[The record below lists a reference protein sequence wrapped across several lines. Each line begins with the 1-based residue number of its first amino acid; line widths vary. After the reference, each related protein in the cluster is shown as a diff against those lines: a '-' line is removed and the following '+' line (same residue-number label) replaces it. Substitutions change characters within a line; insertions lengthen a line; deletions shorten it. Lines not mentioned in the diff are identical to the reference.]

1 MTSSKGERAV
11 KKSHLLSAVA
21 ACALL
26 VGCSQDDTS
35 AVSRTE
41 RDTAEAYV
49 AALNARDADALAR
62 LGTPGYEDADK
73 DAREIIAA
81 DGGRGLKIKSVRVSH
96 DFGPDV
102 ASTHVTATDE
112 QGTPFSTYI
121 QMSRDK
127 DVWVITLGEAKNFGK
142 DGKTSA
148 STESPG

>member
-1 MTSSKGERAV
+1 MK
-11 KKSHLLSAVA
+11 KKSLLLSAVA

-26 VGCSQDDTS
+26 AGCSQGDTS
-35 AVSRTE
+35 AASRTE
-41 RDTAEAYV
+41 RATAEAYV
-49 AALNARDADALAR
+49 AALNASDAEALAK
-62 LGTPGYEDADK
+62 LGTPGYKDADT

-81 DGGRGLKIKSVRVSH
+81 DGGRGLKIKSVRVSR

-112 QGTPFSTYI
+112 QGKPFSTYI

-127 DVWVITLGEAKNFGK
+127 DVWVITLGEATDFGK
-142 DGKTSA
+142 DGKTAA